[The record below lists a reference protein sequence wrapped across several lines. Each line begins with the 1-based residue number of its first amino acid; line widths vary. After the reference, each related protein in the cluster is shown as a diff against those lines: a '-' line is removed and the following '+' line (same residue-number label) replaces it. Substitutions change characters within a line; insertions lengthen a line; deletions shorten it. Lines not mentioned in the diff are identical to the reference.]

1 MADDLN
7 LRRKTILSLY
17 NTYPSDNIISFRY
30 QEDFYVSF
38 TLHISEF
45 TCFLQWEYVIIT
57 KVKCNESI
65 PYKRL
70 CFKSANTVMIL
81 F

>member
-7 LRRKTILSLY
+7 LRLKTIFSLY
-17 NTYPSDNIISFRY
+17 NKHASGNIVSFWH
-30 QEDFYVSF
+30 QEDIFVSF

-45 TCFLQWEYVIIT
+45 VCYLQL
-57 KVKCNESI
+57 ESVPKLNVMNHI
-65 PYKRL
+65 HNSSQKTF
-70 CFKSANTVMIL
+70 FKHVNTVMIL

>member
-1 MADDLN
+1 VRQNLSVITFKYFYIMADDLN

-45 TCFLQWEYVIIT
+45 TCFLQ
-57 KVKCNESI
+57 
-65 PYKRL
+65 
-70 CFKSANTVMIL
+70 
-81 F
+81 